1 MYKSG
6 IRRILIERGAMM
18 LSLTSRLIFEELKK
32 TNGRDFL
39 VRELAEKIGITD
51 RTYYNQVKK
60 LEKMGLIRRDSVR
73 SKYSRIV
80 ILEKGYK

>member
-1 MYKSG
+1 
-6 IRRILIERGAMM
+6 MM

-32 TNGRDFL
+32 TNGSDFL

-73 SKYSRIV
+73 SKHSRIV

>member
-1 MYKSG
+1 MYNSG
-6 IRRILIERGAMM
+6 VRRVLIERGAMM

>member
-1 MYKSG
+1 
-6 IRRILIERGAMM
+6 MM

>member
-1 MYKSG
+1 
-6 IRRILIERGAMM
+6 M

>member
-1 MYKSG
+1 
-6 IRRILIERGAMM
+6 MM

-60 LEKMGLIRRDSVR
+60 LEKMGVIRRDSVR
-73 SKYSRIV
+73 SKHSRIV

>member
-1 MYKSG
+1 
-6 IRRILIERGAMM
+6 MM

-73 SKYSRIV
+73 SKHSRIV